1 MKEQVIKHIKE
12 TLEIEGKVLH
22 CDLLR
27 ALGPLASDMIMF
39 DEDRSEIITYTETF
53 DVDELILI
61 PLNYRTIEEIPDTD
75 KMWEQL
81 LTILTA

>member
-1 MKEQVIKHIKE
+1 
-12 TLEIEGKVLH
+12 
-22 CDLLR
+22 
-27 ALGPLASDMIMF
+27 LGPLASDMIMF

-81 LTILTA
+81 LEVLSK